1 MPRAA
6 GDIELPDLPEDWKT
20 ALEDMDLDSRDLGR
34 RGDVPF
40 LHCGWR
46 RFFSCLGSLTPG
58 GVTCMWAIAARGLDV
73 KEDSKCSAA
82 IVASILS
89 ASNNCK
95 FDIAAL
101 RPISHTPSLC
111 VRDLVRCERLLGVNG
126 FNWRK
131 VQLTPLRIL
140 MADLGRSGLT
150 CAGDSLVVV
159 IAIDLL
165 WRTLVVEAFGL
176 GDMLSERHW
185 PGL

>member
-1 MPRAA
+1 MRFSSFLACLVMAPLTLAIPADLPAVDDVSVTPRAT

-20 ALEDMDLDSRDLGR
+20 ALEGYFKDMDLDSRDLDK

-95 FDIAAL
+95 
-101 RPISHTPSLC
+101 LC
-111 VRDLVRCERLLGVNG
+111 VNG
-126 FNWRK
+126 H
-131 VQLTPLRIL
+131 L
-140 MADLGRSGLT
+140 
-150 CAGDSLVVV
+150 
-159 IAIDLL
+159 
-165 WRTLVVEAFGL
+165 
-176 GDMLSERHW
+176 
-185 PGL
+185 